1 MIAAMTGFGIR
12 ATAVNECVSSR
23 PQAVMPGRSSCDIA
37 LMSAPAANTRS
48 PP

>member
-1 MIAAMTGFGIR
+1 VIAAMTGFGIR

-23 PQAVMPGRSSCDIA
+23 PHAVIPVPSSCDIA
-37 LMSAPAANTRS
+37 LMSAPAAKTRS

>member
-1 MIAAMTGFGIR
+1 MIAAMTGLGIR
-12 ATAVNECVSSR
+12 CTWVNAFVSSR
-23 PQAVMPGRSSCDIA
+23 PQATIVSLVSPLIA

>member
-1 MIAAMTGFGIR
+1 MAAITGLGTCW
-12 ATAVNECVSSR
+12 TAVKESVSSR
-23 PQAVMPGRSSCDIA
+23 PQATMLLPSSCDIA

>member
-1 MIAAMTGFGIR
+1 MAAMTGFGIS
-12 ATAVNECVSSR
+12 ATAVKEVVSSR
-23 PQAVMPGRSSCDIA
+23 PQLSIPARSSWDIA

>member
-1 MIAAMTGFGIR
+1 MTAAMTGLGMR
-12 ATAVNECVSSR
+12 ATRVNEFVSSR
-23 PQAVMPGRSSCDIA
+23 PQAVMPFPSSRDIA

>member
-1 MIAAMTGFGIR
+1 MIAAMTGFGMR
-12 ATAVNECVSSR
+12 ATSVKEAVSSR
-23 PQAVMPGRSSCDIA
+23 PQATMLVPVSWAIA

>member
-1 MIAAMTGFGIR
+1 MTGLGIR
-12 ATAVNECVSSR
+12 ATAVKEAVSSR
-23 PQAVMPGRSSCDIA
+23 PQATMLDPSSCDIA